1 MRQGIKNLLG
11 PKPLLGIAIAYTLL
25 ITAALL
31 TPITDPPKI
40 DIPFADK
47 MVHLIINAGLFLV
60 WGSYVF
66 FGKTKT
72 KTTKIYTL
80 PLLFV
85 CTLLYGILIEVV
97 QGSFIP
103 TRGADFFDVVAN
115 VCGLILG
122 FFAVK
127 LTKKFIY

>member
-1 MRQGIKNLLG
+1 MRQGIKSWLG
-11 PKPLLGIAIAYTLL
+11 PRPLLGIAITYTLL

-31 TPITDPPKI
+31 TPITGAPKI
-40 DIPFADK
+40 EIPFADK
-47 MVHLIINAGLFLV
+47 MVHLIINAGLFMV
-60 WGSYVF
+60 WASYVF
-66 FGKTKT
+66 SVKTNTKT
-72 KTTKIYTL
+72 KKTYTL

-115 VCGLILG
+115 LCGLILG

>member
-1 MRQGIKNLLG
+1 MRQGIKSLLG
-11 PKPLLGIAIAYTLL
+11 PKPLLGIAITYTLL

-31 TPITDPPKI
+31 TPITGAPKI
-40 DIPFADK
+40 EIPFADK
-47 MVHLIINAGLFLV
+47 MVHLIINAGLFVV
-60 WGSYVF
+60 WASYVF
-66 FGKTKT
+66 SGKT
-72 KTTKIYTL
+72 KTTKTYTL
-80 PLLFV
+80 PLLFL

>member
-1 MRQGIKNLLG
+1 MRQGIKSLLG
-11 PKPLLGIAIAYTLL
+11 PKLLLRIAIAYTLL

-31 TPITDPPKI
+31 TPITGAPKI
-40 DIPFADK
+40 EIPFADK
-47 MVHLIINAGLFLV
+47 MVHLIINAGLFVV
-60 WGSYVF
+60 WASYVF
-66 FGKTKT
+66 SGKTNT
-72 KTTKIYTL
+72 KTYTL

-85 CTLLYGILIEVV
+85 CNLLYGILIEVV

>member
-1 MRQGIKNLLG
+1 LG
-11 PKPLLGIAIAYTLL
+11 PRPLLGIAITYTLL

-31 TPITDPPKI
+31 TPITGAPKI
-40 DIPFADK
+40 EIPFADK
-47 MVHLIINAGLFLV
+47 MVHLIINAGLFMV
-60 WGSYVF
+60 WASYVF
-66 FGKTKT
+66 SGKTNTKT
-72 KTTKIYTL
+72 KKTYTL

-103 TRGADFFDVVAN
+103 TRGADFFDVIAN
-115 VCGLILG
+115 LCGLILG

>member
-1 MRQGIKNLLG
+1 MRQGIKSLLG
-11 PKPLLGIAIAYTLL
+11 PKLLLGIAISYTLL

-31 TPITDPPKI
+31 TPITGAPKI
-40 DIPFADK
+40 EIPFADK
-47 MVHLIINAGLFLV
+47 MVHLIINAGLFVV
-60 WGSYVF
+60 WASYVF
-66 FGKTKT
+66 SGKT
-72 KTTKIYTL
+72 KTTKTYTL
-80 PLLFV
+80 PLLFL

-127 LTKKFIY
+127 LTNKFIY

>member
-1 MRQGIKNLLG
+1 MRQGIKSLLG
-11 PKPLLGIAIAYTLL
+11 PKLLLGIAIAYTLL

-31 TPITDPPKI
+31 TPITGAPKI
-40 DIPFADK
+40 EIPFADK
-47 MVHLIINAGLFLV
+47 MVHLIINAALFVV
-60 WGSYVF
+60 WASYVF
-66 FGKTKT
+66 SGKT
-72 KTTKIYTL
+72 KTTKTYTL

-85 CTLLYGILIEVV
+85 CTLLYGILIEVI

>member
-1 MRQGIKNLLG
+1 
-11 PKPLLGIAIAYTLL
+11 
-25 ITAALL
+25 L
-31 TPITDPPKI
+31 TPITGAPKI
-40 DIPFADK
+40 EIPFADK
-47 MVHLIINAGLFLV
+47 MVHLIINAGLFVV
-60 WGSYVF
+60 WASYVF
-66 FGKTKT
+66 SGKTNT
-72 KTTKIYTL
+72 KTTKTYTL

-85 CTLLYGILIEVV
+85 CTLLYGILIEVI

>member
-1 MRQGIKNLLG
+1 
-11 PKPLLGIAIAYTLL
+11 
-25 ITAALL
+25 L
-31 TPITDPPKI
+31 TPITGAPKVE
-40 DIPFADK
+40 IPFADK
-47 MVHLIINAGLFLV
+47 MVHLIINAGLFMV
-60 WGSYVF
+60 WASYVF
-66 FGKTKT
+66 SGKTNTKT
-72 KTTKIYTL
+72 KKTYTL

-115 VCGLILG
+115 LCGLILG

>member
-1 MRQGIKNLLG
+1 LG
-11 PKPLLGIAIAYTLL
+11 PKPLLGIAITYTLL

-31 TPITDPPKI
+31 TPITGAPKI
-40 DIPFADK
+40 EIPFADK
-47 MVHLIINAGLFLV
+47 IVHLTINAGLFVV
-60 WGSYVF
+60 WASYVF
-66 FGKTKT
+66 SGKT
-72 KTTKIYTL
+72 KTTKTYTL
-80 PLLFV
+80 PLLFL
-85 CTLLYGILIEVV
+85 CTLLYGILIEVI

>member
-1 MRQGIKNLLG
+1 LLG

-47 MVHLIINAGLFLV
+47 VVHLIINAGLFVV
-60 WGSYVF
+60 WASYVF
-66 FGKTKT
+66 SGKTNSKT
-72 KTTKIYTL
+72 SKTYTL

-103 TRGADFFDVVAN
+103 TRGADFFDVIAN

>member
-1 MRQGIKNLLG
+1 MRQGIKSLLG
-11 PKPLLGIAIAYTLL
+11 PKPLLGIAITYTLL

-31 TPITDPPKI
+31 TPITGAPKI
-40 DIPFADK
+40 EIPFADK
-47 MVHLIINAGLFLV
+47 IVHLIINAGLFVV
-60 WGSYVF
+60 WANYVF
-66 FGKTKT
+66 SGKTNT
-72 KTTKIYTL
+72 KTYTL
-80 PLLFV
+80 TLLFV

>member
-1 MRQGIKNLLG
+1 MRQGIKSLLG
-11 PKPLLGIAIAYTLL
+11 PKLLLGIAIAYTLL

-31 TPITDPPKI
+31 APITGAPKI
-40 DIPFADK
+40 EIPFADK
-47 MVHLIINAGLFLV
+47 MVHLIINAGLFVV
-60 WGSYVF
+60 WASYVF
-66 FGKTKT
+66 SGKT
-72 KTTKIYTL
+72 KTTKTYTL

>member
-1 MRQGIKNLLG
+1 LG
-11 PKPLLGIAIAYTLL
+11 PKPLLGIAITYTLL

-31 TPITDPPKI
+31 TPITGAPKI
-40 DIPFADK
+40 EIPFADK
-47 MVHLIINAGLFLV
+47 IVHLTINAGLFVV
-60 WGSYVF
+60 WASYVF
-66 FGKTKT
+66 SGKT
-72 KTTKIYTL
+72 KTTKTYTL

>member
-1 MRQGIKNLLG
+1 MRQGIKSLLG
-11 PKPLLGIAIAYTLL
+11 PKPLLGIAITYTLL

-31 TPITDPPKI
+31 TPITGAPKI
-40 DIPFADK
+40 EIPFADK
-47 MVHLIINAGLFLV
+47 MVHLIINAGLFVV
-60 WGSYVF
+60 WASYVF
-66 FGKTKT
+66 SVKT
-72 KTTKIYTL
+72 KTTKTYTL

>member
-1 MRQGIKNLLG
+1 MRQGIKSLLG
-11 PKPLLGIAIAYTLL
+11 PKPLLGIAITYTLL

-31 TPITDPPKI
+31 TPITGAPKI
-40 DIPFADK
+40 EIPFADK
-47 MVHLIINAGLFLV
+47 MVHLIINAGLFVV
-60 WGSYVF
+60 WASYVF
-66 FGKTKT
+66 SGKT
-72 KTTKIYTL
+72 KTTKTYTL

-85 CTLLYGILIEVV
+85 CTLLYGILIEVIQV
-97 QGSFIP
+97 SFIP

>member
-1 MRQGIKNLLG
+1 MRQGIKSLLG
-11 PKPLLGIAIAYTLL
+11 PKLLLGIAIAYTLL

-31 TPITDPPKI
+31 TPITGAPKI
-40 DIPFADK
+40 EIPFADK
-47 MVHLIINAGLFLV
+47 MVHLIINAGLFVV
-60 WGSYVF
+60 WASYVF
-66 FGKTKT
+66 SGKTNT
-72 KTTKIYTL
+72 KTYTL

-85 CTLLYGILIEVV
+85 CTLLYGILIEVI

>member
-1 MRQGIKNLLG
+1 MRQGIKSLLG
-11 PKPLLGIAIAYTLL
+11 PKPLLGIAITYTLL

-31 TPITDPPKI
+31 TPITGAPKI
-40 DIPFADK
+40 EIPFADK
-47 MVHLIINAGLFLV
+47 IVHLIINAGLFVV
-60 WGSYVF
+60 WANYVF
-66 FGKTKT
+66 SGKTNT
-72 KTTKIYTL
+72 KTYTL
-80 PLLFV
+80 TLLFV

-122 FFAVK
+122 FFAFK

>member
-1 MRQGIKNLLG
+1 ME
-11 PKPLLGIAIAYTLL
+11 
-25 ITAALL
+25 
-31 TPITDPPKI
+31 
-40 DIPFADK
+40 
-47 MVHLIINAGLFLV
+47 HHIINEGHIMV
-60 WGSYVF
+60 WASYVLSVKINS
-66 FGKTKT
+66 KTK
-72 KTTKIYTL
+72 KTYTL

-115 VCGLILG
+115 LCGLILG

>member
-1 MRQGIKNLLG
+1 MRQGIKSLLE
-11 PKPLLGIAIAYTLL
+11 PKLPLRIAIAYTLL

-31 TPITDPPKI
+31 TPITGAPKI
-40 DIPFADK
+40 EIPFADK
-47 MVHLIINAGLFLV
+47 MVHLIINAGLFMV
-60 WGSYVF
+60 WASYVF
-66 FGKTKT
+66 SGKTNTKT
-72 KTTKIYTL
+72 KKTYTL

-103 TRGADFFDVVAN
+103 TRGADFFDVIAN
-115 VCGLILG
+115 LCGLILG

>member
-1 MRQGIKNLLG
+1 MRQGIKSLLG
-11 PKPLLGIAIAYTLL
+11 PKPLLGIAITYTLL

-31 TPITDPPKI
+31 APITGAPKI
-40 DIPFADK
+40 EIPFADK
-47 MVHLIINAGLFLV
+47 MVHLIINAGLFVV
-60 WGSYVF
+60 WASYVF
-66 FGKTKT
+66 SGKT
-72 KTTKIYTL
+72 KTTKTYTL

-85 CTLLYGILIEVV
+85 CTLLYGILIEVI

>member
-1 MRQGIKNLLG
+1 MRQGIKSLLG
-11 PKPLLGIAIAYTLL
+11 PKPLLGIAITYTLL

-31 TPITDPPKI
+31 TPITGAPKI
-40 DIPFADK
+40 EIPFADK
-47 MVHLIINAGLFLV
+47 MVHLIINAGLFVV
-60 WGSYVF
+60 WASYVF
-66 FGKTKT
+66 SGKT
-72 KTTKIYTL
+72 KTTKTYTL
-80 PLLFV
+80 PLLFL
-85 CTLLYGILIEVV
+85 CTLLYGILIEVI

>member
-1 MRQGIKNLLG
+1 MRQGIKSLLG
-11 PKPLLGIAIAYTLL
+11 PKLLLGIAIAYTLL

-31 TPITDPPKI
+31 APITGAPKI
-40 DIPFADK
+40 EIPFADK
-47 MVHLIINAGLFLV
+47 MVHLIINAGLFVV
-60 WGSYVF
+60 WASYVF
-66 FGKTKT
+66 SGKT
-72 KTTKIYTL
+72 KTTKTYTL
-80 PLLFV
+80 PLLFL
-85 CTLLYGILIEVV
+85 CTLLYGILIEVI

>member
-47 MVHLIINAGLFLV
+47 VVHLIINAGLFVV
-60 WGSYVF
+60 WASYVF
-66 FGKTKT
+66 SGKTNS
-72 KTTKIYTL
+72 KTTKTYTL
-80 PLLFV
+80 PLLFL
-85 CTLLYGILIEVV
+85 CTLFYGILIEVV

>member
-11 PKPLLGIAIAYTLL
+11 PKPLLGIAITYTLL

-40 DIPFADK
+40 DIPLADK
-47 MVHLIINAGLFLV
+47 VVHLIINAGLFVV

-66 FGKTKT
+66 STKT
-72 KTTKIYTL
+72 KAVKSNTFS
-80 PLLFV
+80 LLFA
-85 CTLLYGILIEVV
+85 CMFFYGILIEVV

-103 TRGADFFDVVAN
+103 TRGADFFDVIAN
-115 VCGLILG
+115 VLGLILG
-122 FFAVK
+122 AFAVK
-127 LTKKFIY
+127 VSNKHI

>member
-1 MRQGIKNLLG
+1 MRQGIKSLLG
-11 PKPLLGIAIAYTLL
+11 PKLLLGIAIAYTLL

-31 TPITDPPKI
+31 APITGAPKI
-40 DIPFADK
+40 EIPFADK
-47 MVHLIINAGLFLV
+47 MVHLIINAGLFVV
-60 WGSYVF
+60 WASYVF
-66 FGKTKT
+66 SGKTNT
-72 KTTKIYTL
+72 KTYTL

-85 CTLLYGILIEVV
+85 CTLLYGILIEVI

>member
-1 MRQGIKNLLG
+1 LG

-47 MVHLIINAGLFLV
+47 VVHLIINAGLFVV
-60 WGSYVF
+60 WASYVF
-66 FGKTKT
+66 SGKTNS
-72 KTTKIYTL
+72 KTTKTYTL

-103 TRGADFFDVVAN
+103 TRGADFFDVIAN

>member
-1 MRQGIKNLLG
+1 MRQGIKSWLG
-11 PKPLLGIAIAYTLL
+11 PRPLLGIAIAYTLL

-31 TPITDPPKI
+31 TPITGAPKVE
-40 DIPFADK
+40 IPFADK
-47 MVHLIINAGLFLV
+47 MVHLIINAGLFMV
-60 WGSYVF
+60 WASYVF
-66 FGKTKT
+66 SGKTNTKT
-72 KTTKIYTL
+72 KKTYTL

-115 VCGLILG
+115 LCGLILG

>member
-1 MRQGIKNLLG
+1 MRQGIKSWLG
-11 PKPLLGIAIAYTLL
+11 PRPLLGIAITYTLL

-31 TPITDPPKI
+31 TPITGAPKI
-40 DIPFADK
+40 EIPFADK
-47 MVHLIINAGLFLV
+47 MVHLIINAGLFMV
-60 WGSYVF
+60 WASYVF
-66 FGKTKT
+66 SVKTNTKT
-72 KTTKIYTL
+72 KKTYTL

-85 CTLLYGILIEVV
+85 CTLLYGILIEVI

-115 VCGLILG
+115 LCGLILG

>member
-1 MRQGIKNLLG
+1 MRQGIKSLLG

-25 ITAALL
+25 VTAALL
-31 TPITDPPKI
+31 TPTTGAPKI
-40 DIPFADK
+40 EIPFADK
-47 MVHLIINAGLFLV
+47 MVHLIINAGLFVV
-60 WGSYVF
+60 WASYVF
-66 FGKTKT
+66 SGKT
-72 KTTKIYTL
+72 KTTKTYTL

>member
-47 MVHLIINAGLFLV
+47 VVHLIINAGLFVV
-60 WGSYVF
+60 WASYVF
-66 FGKTKT
+66 SGKT
-72 KTTKIYTL
+72 KTTKTYTL

>member
-1 MRQGIKNLLG
+1 MRQGIKSLLG
-11 PKPLLGIAIAYTLL
+11 PKLLLGIAIAYTLL

-31 TPITDPPKI
+31 TPITGAPKI
-40 DIPFADK
+40 EIPFADK
-47 MVHLIINAGLFLV
+47 MVHLIINAGLFVV
-60 WGSYVF
+60 WASYVF
-66 FGKTKT
+66 SGKTKT
-72 KTTKIYTL
+72 SKTYTL

>member
-1 MRQGIKNLLG
+1 MRQGIKSWLG
-11 PKPLLGIAIAYTLL
+11 PRPLLGIAITYTLL

-31 TPITDPPKI
+31 TPITGAPKI
-40 DIPFADK
+40 EIPFADK
-47 MVHLIINAGLFLV
+47 MVHFIINAGLFMV
-60 WGSYVF
+60 WASYVF
-66 FGKTKT
+66 SGKTNTKT
-72 KTTKIYTL
+72 KKTYTL

-115 VCGLILG
+115 LCGLILG

>member
-1 MRQGIKNLLG
+1 MRQGIKSLLG
-11 PKPLLGIAIAYTLL
+11 PKLLLGIAIAYTLL

-31 TPITDPPKI
+31 TPITAPQKI
-40 DIPFADK
+40 EIPFADK
-47 MVHLIINAGLFLV
+47 MVHLIINAVLFMV
-60 WGSYVF
+60 WASYVF
-66 FGKTKT
+66 SGKTNTKT
-72 KTTKIYTL
+72 KKTYTL

-115 VCGLILG
+115 LCGLILG

>member
-1 MRQGIKNLLG
+1 MRQGIKSLLG
-11 PKPLLGIAIAYTLL
+11 PKLLLGIAISYTLL

-31 TPITDPPKI
+31 TPITGAPKI
-40 DIPFADK
+40 EIPFADK
-47 MVHLIINAGLFLV
+47 IVHLIINAGLFVV
-60 WGSYVF
+60 WASYVF
-66 FGKTKT
+66 SGKT
-72 KTTKIYTL
+72 KTTKTYTL

>member
-47 MVHLIINAGLFLV
+47 VVHLIINAGLFVV
-60 WGSYVF
+60 WASYVF
-66 FGKTKT
+66 SGKTNT
-72 KTTKIYTL
+72 KTYTL